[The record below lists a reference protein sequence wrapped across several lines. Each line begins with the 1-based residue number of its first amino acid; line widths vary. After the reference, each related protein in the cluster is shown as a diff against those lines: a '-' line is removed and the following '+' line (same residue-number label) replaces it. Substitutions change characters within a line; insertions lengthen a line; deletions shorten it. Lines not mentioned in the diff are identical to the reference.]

1 MAKTGPGRLSKSERE
16 SYTRD
21 FKDLA
26 SSLKSLAKDSG
37 AFSKVWDNLFDVT
50 GQSLAALKQSD
61 DLAKNGVKISKEK
74 LAQTQKDLEATK
86 QVVGQVD
93 DLTKGLGETV
103 AKVKGFKDVLASTT
117 LGPAVKIVAVV
128 AALGT
133 AFIKLRKVVTDT
145 RKELGVSFTQSVAIV
160 AQNKALEQAAKGFGL
175 ELQDITDAQ
184 AAIRQDLGASVQ
196 ESIQLS
202 LNFART
208 AAATGQTSSELA
220 STLSIMEAV
229 SSASRDVLLNQIQTN
244 AALIGQAGVAPALIM
259 KDLAQNAEFFAQ
271 FAKDGG
277 TNIINAGVAA
287 RKLGLEM
294 SAVASISESLLD
306 FESSIEKQLEASL
319 LIGRQINLDRARQL
333 ALTGDQEGVMK
344 EILRQVGGEA
354 EFNRMNVIQRKAL
367 ADSVGVNVEQL
378 SRLVRN
384 NTASTV
390 GAAAG
395 AARVGENTFSDPES
409 HRLLGKIYGEL
420 STRD

>member
-1 MAKTGPGRLSKSERE
+1 MAKRLSKSERAAFQNQ
-16 SYTRD
+16 

-26 SSLKSLAKDSG
+26 SDLKSLAKDSG
-37 AFSKVWDNLFDVT
+37 AFSSIWNQMFDVT
-50 GQSLAALKQSD
+50 GQSMAALKTSN
-61 DLAKNGVKISKEK
+61 DLQKGMLGNSREELKEK
-74 LAQTQKDLEATK
+74 KKSLEITK
-86 QVVGQVD
+86 SVVGQVD

-103 AKVKGFKDVLASTT
+103 QKVKDFKDMVTSSIP
-117 LGPAVKIVAVV
+117 GPLKLVGIVA
-128 AALGT
+128 AIGT
-133 AFIKLRKVVTDT
+133 AFVKLRKVVTDT

-160 AQNKALEQAAKGFGL
+160 AQNKVLEQVAKGFGL

-184 AAIRQDLGASVQ
+184 ASIRQDLGASVQ

-208 AAATGQTSSELA
+208 AVATGQTSSELA

-259 KDLAQNAEFFAQ
+259 KDLASNAEFFAQ

-277 TNIINAGVAA
+277 MNIINAGVAA

-306 FESSIEKQLEASL
+306 FESSIEKQMEASL

-395 AARVGENTFSDPES
+395 AAGIGENTFSDPES

-420 STRD
+420 STRG

>member
-1 MAKTGPGRLSKSERE
+1 MAKRLSKSERAAFQNQ
-16 SYTRD
+16 

-26 SSLKSLAKDSG
+26 SDLKSLAKDSG
-37 AFSKVWDNLFDVT
+37 AFSSIWNQMFDVT
-50 GQSLAALKQSD
+50 GQSMAALKTSN
-61 DLAKNGVKISKEK
+61 DLQKGMLGNSREK
-74 LAQTQKDLEATK
+74 LKEDKKSLEITK
-86 QVVGQVD
+86 SVVGQVD

-103 AKVKGFKDVLASTT
+103 QKVKDFKDMVTSSIP
-117 LGPAVKIVAVV
+117 GPLKLVGIVA
-128 AALGT
+128 AIGT
-133 AFIKLRKVVTDT
+133 AFVKLRKVVTDT

-160 AQNKALEQAAKGFGL
+160 AQNKVLEQVAKGFGL

-208 AAATGQTSSELA
+208 AVATGQTSSELA

-259 KDLAQNAEFFAQ
+259 KDLASNAEFFAQ

-277 TNIINAGVAA
+277 MNIINAGVAA

-333 ALTGDQEGVMK
+333 SLAGDQQGVMK
-344 EILRQVGGEA
+344 EILKQVGGEA
-354 EFNRMNVIQRKAL
+354 EFNKMNVIQRKAL

-384 NTASTV
+384 NTAGATGAAV
-390 GAAAG
+390 GAAMSG
-395 AARVGENTFSDPES
+395 DNV
-409 HRLLGKIYGEL
+409 LLGPIEEIRNYTKRTADGIQG
-420 STRD
+420 

>member
-1 MAKTGPGRLSKSERE
+1 MAKRLSKSERAAFQNQ
-16 SYTRD
+16 

-26 SSLKSLAKDSG
+26 SDLKSLAKDSG
-37 AFSKVWDNLFDVT
+37 AFSSIWNQMFDVT
-50 GQSLAALKQSD
+50 GQSMAALKTSN
-61 DLAKNGVKISKEK
+61 DLQKGMLGNSREELKEK
-74 LAQTQKDLEATK
+74 KKSLEITK
-86 QVVGQVD
+86 SVVGQVD

-103 AKVKGFKDVLASTT
+103 QKVKDFKDMVTSSIP
-117 LGPAVKIVAVV
+117 GPLKLVGIVA
-128 AALGT
+128 AIGT
-133 AFIKLRKVVTDT
+133 AFVKLRKVVTDT

-160 AQNKALEQAAKGFGL
+160 AQNKVLEQVAKGFGL

-259 KDLAQNAEFFAQ
+259 KDLASNAEFFAQ

-277 TNIINAGVAA
+277 MNIINAGVAA

-294 SAVASISESLLD
+294 SAVASISE
-306 FESSIEKQLEASL
+306 
-319 LIGRQINLDRARQL
+319 L

-395 AARVGENTFSDPES
+395 AAGIGENTFSDPES

-420 STRD
+420 STRG

>member
-1 MAKTGPGRLSKSERE
+1 MAKRLSKSERAAFQNQ
-16 SYTRD
+16 

-26 SSLKSLAKDSG
+26 SDLKNLAKDSG
-37 AFSKVWDNLFDVT
+37 AFSSIWNQMFDVT
-50 GQSLAALKQSD
+50 GQSMSALKTSM
-61 DLAKNGVKISKEK
+61 DLKKGMLGNSREQLKEDK
-74 LAQTQKDLEATK
+74 KSLEITK
-86 QVVGQVD
+86 SVVGQVD

-103 AKVKGFKDVLASTT
+103 QKVKDFKDMVTSSIP
-117 LGPAVKIVAVV
+117 GPLKLVGIVA
-128 AALGT
+128 AIGT
-133 AFIKLRKVVTDT
+133 AFVKLRKVVTDT

-160 AQNKALEQAAKGFGL
+160 AQNKVLEQVAKGFGL

-208 AAATGQTSSELA
+208 AVATGQTSSELA

-259 KDLAQNAEFFAQ
+259 KDLASNAEFFAQ

-277 TNIINAGVAA
+277 MNIINAGVAA

-306 FESSIEKQLEASL
+306 FESSIEKQMEASL

-395 AARVGENTFSDPES
+395 AAGIGENTFSDPES

-420 STRD
+420 STRG

>member
-1 MAKTGPGRLSKSERE
+1 MAKTGSGRLSKSERE

-244 AALIGQAGVAPALIM
+244 AALIGQAGVAPALVM

-277 TNIINAGVAA
+277 MNIINAGVAA

-306 FESSIEKQLEASL
+306 FESSIEKQMEASL

-395 AARVGENTFSDPES
+395 AAGIGENTFSDPES

-420 STRD
+420 STRG